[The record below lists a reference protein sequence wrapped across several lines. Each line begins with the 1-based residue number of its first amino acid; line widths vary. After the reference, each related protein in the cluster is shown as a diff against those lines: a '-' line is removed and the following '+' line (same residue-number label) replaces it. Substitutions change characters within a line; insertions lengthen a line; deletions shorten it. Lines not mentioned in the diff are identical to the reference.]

1 MLLDEEDGEAFQL
14 PRYNQARL
22 ATAVKETASTTISK
36 SAAAVSLA
44 VNQTTSRFA
53 AASQSSAVGQLA
65 ADTKLATATIK
76 STATP
81 KQEAVTL
88 CSAVGQTA
96 DEDDYAPP
104 DVIAGSHKAAVRN
117 GNKDKAVLSI
127 FRRKASSHLNTLSV
141 RLYVVASVRYDAP

>member
-1 MLLDEEDGEAFQL
+1 MFLDEEDGEAFQL

-22 ATAVKETASTTISK
+22 ATAVKETASK
-36 SAAAVSLA
+36 SVAAVSPA

-53 AASQSSAVGQLA
+53 AASQSSADGQPA
-65 ADTKLATATIK
+65 ADPKLAIATIK

-96 DEDDYAPP
+96 HEDDYAPP

-117 GNKDKAVLSI
+117 GNKDKAVFSI

-141 RLYVVASVRYDAP
+141 RLYVVASVRYDAPF